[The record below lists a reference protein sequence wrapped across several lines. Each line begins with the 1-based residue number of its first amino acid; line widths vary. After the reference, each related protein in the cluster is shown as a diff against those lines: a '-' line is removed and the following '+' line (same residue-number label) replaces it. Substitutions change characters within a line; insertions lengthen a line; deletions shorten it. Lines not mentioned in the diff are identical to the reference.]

1 MLYRC
6 VIRVS
11 VCSGLRGG
19 LLWLALA
26 AMLTT
31 ACLAQQPDDL
41 LAPYRIATWQK
52 DGRTARRV
60 TVEVLGRPLR
70 EAIRELSSRSGVSLR
85 VSRECAEW
93 RAVLC
98 VKDTTLADVLA
109 GLAYAF
115 DLSWRAYS
123 TGEGKPPGYE
133 LYQSPTQKE
142 RSDDLYWG
150 RALRRCEVVQL
161 AIPKAVAL
169 LQQGIR
175 PTIPDFSYPT
185 TREQAVNRCV
195 YDLLQNPA
203 VLHALSV
210 LREPELLQVF
220 SGETVFVPAER
231 FSAEQRE
238 RIAPKTATVT
248 GYDAAGQSKTV
259 EVSQQLRQ
267 VAWEYYPRL
276 GWLYG
281 MVVVDIRDARARYRM
296 SLELG
301 RISVPDYG
309 ESTRDALEDMDE
321 DWVGKLL
328 SPQERQQTLSVE
340 DPASELPEI
349 PQRLRRFFARL
360 PLSFIAE
367 YYPLSMHVG
376 MLSTGRTAAEALE
389 VLRPYFWVH
398 RSGNLLLFRA
408 RITAEHRLR
417 DVPQQWIDNW
427 FGNRNRFGL
436 TLDLRRE
443 MEGVL
448 NDYQSDALAQW
459 CSANSAVYARR
470 SPAWAVYM
478 YRMFEALEGR
488 SRLCLRLFWSLPS
501 EQQRLLLAGQRVSLP
516 LSPAVEGNLH
526 SLQQRLLRD
535 GSDVELPPGV
545 RYWLQVKRET
555 KRVWAYDG
563 ASLDVEYYVHP
574 ENLWQSL
581 PGESLEAFQRR
592 LRQTHSDLNENLW
605 LEAEEERMTFQIGT
619 GEQAMLEE
627 QLVLVRFRRLPAS
640 KR

>member
-1 MLYRC
+1 
-6 VIRVS
+6 
-11 VCSGLRGG
+11 
-19 LLWLALA
+19 
-26 AMLTT
+26 
-31 ACLAQQPDDL
+31 
-41 LAPYRIATWQK
+41 
-52 DGRTARRV
+52 
-60 TVEVLGRPLR
+60 
-70 EAIRELSSRSGVSLR
+70 
-85 VSRECAEW
+85 
-93 RAVLC
+93 
-98 VKDTTLADVLA
+98 
-109 GLAYAF
+109 
-115 DLSWRAYS
+115 
-123 TGEGKPPGYE
+123 
-133 LYQSPTQKE
+133 
-142 RSDDLYWG
+142 
-150 RALRRCEVVQL
+150 
-161 AIPKAVAL
+161 
-169 LQQGIR
+169 
-175 PTIPDFSYPT
+175 
-185 TREQAVNRCV
+185 
-195 YDLLQNPA
+195 
-203 VLHALSV
+203 
-210 LREPELLQVF
+210 
-220 SGETVFVPAER
+220 
-231 FSAEQRE
+231 
-238 RIAPKTATVT
+238 
-248 GYDAAGQSKTV
+248 
-259 EVSQQLRQ
+259 
-267 VAWEYYPRL
+267 
-276 GWLYG
+276 
-281 MVVVDIRDARARYRM
+281 
-296 SLELG
+296 
-301 RISVPDYG
+301 
-309 ESTRDALEDMDE
+309 
-321 DWVGKLL
+321 
-328 SPQERQQTLSVE
+328 
-340 DPASELPEI
+340 
-349 PQRLRRFFARL
+349 
-360 PLSFIAE
+360 
-367 YYPLSMHVG
+367 
-376 MLSTGRTAAEALE
+376 
-389 VLRPYFWVH
+389 
-398 RSGNLLLFRA
+398 
-408 RITAEHRLR
+408 
-417 DVPQQWIDNW
+417 
-427 FGNRNRFGL
+427 L